1 MWHSVVLCVFQ
12 LLNQVPYVDFDPTS
26 IAINTL
32 IIAMPVASFGT
43 IFCLK
48 FGVDETVMAQGT
60 FLTTLL
66 ALLSI
71 PVVAWIIL

>member
-1 MWHSVVLCVFQ
+1 MERRKRMREWRERII
-12 LLNQVPYVDFDPTS
+12 TM
-26 IAINTL
+26 IAINTI

-48 FGVDETVMAQGT
+48 YGRDETIMAQGT

-66 ALLSI
+66 AMFSI
-71 PVVAWIIL
+71 PLIAWVIT